1 MCVCVCMYASLH
13 ERAHTCT
20 DLRKVNIR
28 NLLSNLFFEAESLSQ
43 VQKPPPWLM
52 YPANYL
58 WGFLYYVPT
67 LPMLKFDFF
76 FFLSKAKAVPSIKL
90 RKASVENSE
99 AFIECLSQLVLV
111 QMCVHILPSVETR
124 DVNRIQY
131 FLLMAL
137 IWRHLRCL

>member
-1 MCVCVCMYASLH
+1 MYASLH

-20 DLRKVNIR
+20 DLRKVSIR

-43 VQKPPPWLM
+43 AQKSPLWLV

-58 WGFLYYVPT
+58 WGFLYYVPM
-67 LPMLKFDFF
+67 LPLLKIDFF
-76 FFLSKAKAVPSIKL
+76 FYRKL
-90 RKASVENSE
+90 RLCPVLRAAPVENSE
-99 AFIECLSQLVLV
+99 AFTECLSQLVLV

-131 FLLMAL
+131 FILMAL